1 MLVENRRYPC
11 LVEGVTLVHPQGT
24 DQFFVFRSATGERF
38 ELNEVA
44 YEMLRRMDGS
54 NDTDAICAAIC
65 AEFADAKSAGE
76 DLESL
81 LSDLAAEECVE
92 LQGESGPRIED

>member
-1 MLVENRRYPC
+1 MLAGDQRYPR

-24 DQFFVFRSATGERF
+24 DEFFAFRSATGERF

-54 NDTDAICAAIC
+54 NDTDAICAAIRS
-65 AEFADAKSAGE
+65 EFADAESVGE
-76 DLESL
+76 DLDGL
-81 LSDLAAEECVE
+81 LSDLVAEGCVE
-92 LQGESGPRIED
+92 LSRDPAPRVED

>member
-1 MLVENRRYPC
+1 MLVGDQRYPR

-24 DQFFVFRSATGERF
+24 EEFFVFRSATGERF

-54 NDTDAICAAIC
+54 NDTNAICAAIRADFEN
-65 AEFADAKSAGE
+65 AESVGE
-76 DLESL
+76 DLDGL
-81 LSDLAAEECVE
+81 LRDLVAEGCVE
-92 LQGESGPRIED
+92 LRGVPGPLLED